1 MEVSIETSM
10 FYLTKKPAKYLS
22 ALAICQGLWCMIRR
36 NFSTKIN
43 KVILKNNWPLEKNAN
58 DTSRWR
64 RNCWQVTIAR
74 NYSWIW
80 NRKEK
85 DAIINVKN
93 YYKQYGTTTKNLNQ
107 TCMYLSNKIKLM
119 YLSMYLFIQKTVQ
132 HWHEVSLIVDF
143 SWSLREQQFVSNSTF
158 ELNLM
163 KWKCTQSM

>member
-1 MEVSIETSM
+1 M
-10 FYLTKKPAKYLS
+10 FYLIKKPAKYLS

-93 YYKQYGTTTKNLNQ
+93 YYKQYGSTTKNLNQ

-119 YLSMYLFIQKTVQ
+119 YLCTYLSRKQYSIGAEFLSK
-132 HWHEVSLIVDF
+132 EDF
-143 SWSLREQQFVSNSTF
+143 SWSLSEQQFEFNSTF

-163 KWKCTQSM
+163 KWKCTQAV

>member
-1 MEVSIETSM
+1 MLFLPMEVSIETSM

-74 NYSWIW
+74 IISNYTWIW

-93 YYKQYGTTTKNLNQ
+93 YYKQYGSTTKNLNQ

-119 YLSMYLFIQKTVQ
+119 YLCTYLSRKQYSIGTKFL
-132 HWHEVSLIVDF
+132 S
-143 SWSLREQQFVSNSTF
+143 
-158 ELNLM
+158 
-163 KWKCTQSM
+163 